1 MKKNGFLDRLNAKK
15 RYARMLLAG
24 AVAAAATSNAFAA
37 APGGGGAGAPG
48 FGDKSDSFGQLLG
61 TIITWMQGNLGKLL
75 ALFGFIG
82 TFVIYLMT
90 HKGSVLFIGIIIS
103 LIAGGIV
110 GIVQTFFEA
119 GKSAFEYNAQ
129 P

>member
-1 MKKNGFLDRLNAKK
+1 MNIKALKEVKAKQK
-15 RYARMLLAG
+15 LLKAGVAALGVGLLA
-24 AVAAAATSNAFAA
+24 SNAFA
-37 APGGGGAGAPG
+37 GGGGGGTPQA
-48 FGDKSDSFGQLLG
+48 FGDNKDSFGQLLN
-61 TIITWMQGNLGKLL
+61 TIVKWMQGNLGKLL

-82 TFVIYLMT
+82 TFIIYLMT

-119 GKSAFEYNAQ
+119 GNSAFKYTAPQ

>member
-1 MKKNGFLDRLNAKK
+1 MNIKALKEDKAKQK
-15 RYARMLLAG
+15 LLKAGVAALGVGLLA
-24 AVAAAATSNAFAA
+24 SNAFA
-37 APGGGGAGAPG
+37 GGGGGGGTPQA
-48 FGDKSDSFGQLLG
+48 FGDNKDSFGQLLN
-61 TIITWMQGNLGKLL
+61 TIVKWMQGNLGKLL

-82 TFVIYLMT
+82 TFIIYLMT

-119 GKSAFEYNAQ
+119 GNSAFKYTAPQ

>member
-1 MKKNGFLDRLNAKK
+1 MNIKALKEVKAKQK
-15 RYARMLLAG
+15 LLKAGVAALGVGLLA
-24 AVAAAATSNAFAA
+24 SNAFA
-37 APGGGGAGAPG
+37 GGGGGGGTPQA
-48 FGDKSDSFGQLLG
+48 FGDNKDSFGQLLN
-61 TIITWMQGNLGKLL
+61 TIVKWMQGNLGKLL

-82 TFVIYLMT
+82 TFIIYLMT

-119 GKSAFEYNAQ
+119 GNSAFKYTAPQ